1 MFLLEHINDN
11 GEPEPQI
18 TLETYIKRVNSILFI
33 AVKRPRN
40 ARVESDDDEEPI
52 TGDNSDDEI
61 NTITTP
67 VETLEVTLT
76 NTTLDTTLTSVMKC
90 DCKTMCKSYKCPCKN
105 ALEKC
110 NDQCHQSSGHIKC
123 KNKE

>member
-1 MFLLEHINDN
+1 MKPTLLLYINARDGGKPTPRRKKDVQKDGKISTFRDMLEHINDN

-76 NTTLDTTLTSVMKC
+76 NTTLDNTL
-90 DCKTMCKSYKCPCKN
+90 N
-105 ALEKC
+105 L
-110 NDQCHQSSGHIKC
+110 
-123 KNKE
+123 